1 MNKKTLFVSF
11 LSLGLLVSC
20 GGGETPATESSAEG
34 TAPATSKATST
45 PASSSKPASTSKA
58 PDEFT
63 ATFDLNYTLPENSLA
78 TNPTV
83 KTVSKK
89 LTKLADPA
97 TRPGAY
103 KFDGWYTEKTG
114 GTLAAANVDLTAN
127 VTYYAHWSEYTW
139 TAGTKTGAL
148 QAETSGTAT
157 AYTLAWADKTSAEGW
172 DDTHM
177 GNTGST
183 TECIWD
189 CTGLPA
195 GSYDIQISARGGNA
209 SNLNVNWWGG
219 EGESDM
225 ETPKYFWQVGEGD
238 TAVKANPIK
247 SDYDTTGLP
256 AAGSSA
262 PYALTCILS
271 EITIPANATRFSMG
285 CTGKGYRLYGLEYIR
300 LIAKSAAAA

>member
-63 ATFDLNYTLPENSLA
+63 ATFDLNYTLPTNSQA

-89 LTKLADPA
+89 LTKLADPVS
-97 TRPGAY
+97 RPGAY

-157 AYTLAWADKTSAEGW
+157 AYTLAWADKAEAGSGW

-177 GNTGST
+177 GSSST
-183 TECIWD
+183 ASACSWD

-195 GSYDIQISARGGNA
+195 GTYEVQLNARGGNA
-209 SNLNVNWWGG
+209 SNLNVSWYDDDGT
-219 EGESDM
+219 
-225 ETPKYFWQVGEGD
+225 TPRYYFQAGTGD
-238 TAVKANPIK
+238 SAAKANPVM
-247 SDYDTTGLP
+247 SDYDTTGLT
-256 AAGSSA
+256 AEGASGSYHLSS
-262 PYALTCILS
+262 ILA
-271 EITIPANATRFSMG
+271 EITVPADTTAFSIQ
-285 CTGKGYRLYGLEYIR
+285 CTGKGYRLYGFEYVR
-300 LIAKSAAAA
+300 LITKAAAAA

>member
-1 MNKKTLFVSF
+1 MNKKTLFVSI

-20 GGGETPATESSAEG
+20 GGGETPTESKEES
-34 TAPATSKATST
+34 APATSKAATGTSAAGT
-45 PASSSKPASTSKA
+45 SKAPSTSKA

-63 ATFDLNYTLPENSLA
+63 ATFDLNYTLPTNSQA

-89 LTKLADPA
+89 LTKLADPV

-103 KFDGWYTEKTG
+103 KFEGWFTEKTG
-114 GTLAAANVDLTAN
+114 GTAAAANVDLTAN

-157 AYTLAWADKTSAEGW
+157 AYTLAWADKAEAGSGW

-177 GNTGST
+177 GSSST
-183 TECIWD
+183 ASTCSWD

-195 GSYDIQISARGGNA
+195 GTYEVQLNARGGNA
-209 SNLNVNWWGG
+209 SNLNVSWYDDDGT
-219 EGESDM
+219 
-225 ETPKYFWQVGEGD
+225 TPRYYFQAGTGD
-238 TAVKANPIK
+238 TAAKANPVM
-247 SDYDTTGLP
+247 SDYDTTGLT
-256 AAGSSA
+256 AEGASGNYHLSS
-262 PYALTCILS
+262 ILA
-271 EITIPANATRFSMG
+271 EITVPADTTAFSIQ
-285 CTGKGYRLYGLEYIR
+285 CTGKGYRLYGFEYVR
-300 LIAKSAAAA
+300 LIAKAAAAA